1 MTKMFVKDNVLKF
14 LAVSLF
20 VIGGTLLAL
29 NISISQYA
37 FFGFVI
43 AHSFLSYIFY
53 KKDNVLFAQ
62 NFYFVFIN
70 VYAIYVRFF

>member
-1 MTKMFVKDNVLKF
+1 MTKMFTKDNVLKF
-14 LAVSLF
+14 LAVSMF

-29 NISISQYA
+29 NIAISKYA

-70 VYAIYVRFF
+70 MYAIYARFF

>member
-1 MTKMFVKDNVLKF
+1 MFVKDNMLKF

-29 NISISQYA
+29 NISVSKYA

-43 AHSFLSYIFY
+43 AHILLSYTFF
-53 KKDNVLFAQ
+53 KKDNILFAQ
-62 NFYFVFIN
+62 NFYFVFMNI
-70 VYAIYVRFF
+70 YAIYARFF

>member
-1 MTKMFVKDNVLKF
+1 MNTKDNILKF

-20 VIGGTLLAL
+20 VIGGTILAS
-29 NISISQYA
+29 NIVISKYA

-43 AHSFLSYIFY
+43 AHCILSYVFY

-70 VYAIYVRFF
+70 IYAIYVRFF